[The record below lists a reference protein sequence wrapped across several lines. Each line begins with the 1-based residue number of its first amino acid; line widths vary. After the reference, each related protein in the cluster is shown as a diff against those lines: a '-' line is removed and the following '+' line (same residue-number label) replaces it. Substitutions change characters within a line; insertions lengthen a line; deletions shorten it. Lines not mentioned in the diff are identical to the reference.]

1 MFNRLFN
8 FTQNHTQFL
17 YNNSLIIQNIDKFI
31 YLSILAVFAAST
43 IFPSDYIG
51 LIAVFTTILTV
62 IKLLFVKG
70 EKLEATKAEIWLL
83 AYFMLVVVSLAGS
96 SLFALSLKGFIK
108 TFIYLGFYLSIAHF
122 LKNNKDKIF
131 PIFLT
136 IGLCISFEGLMGFLQ
151 NFAHVEEIST
161 WQDVSKLNPEEVM
174 TRVYGTL
181 KPYNPN
187 LLGGYFVAGIPALYA
202 VVAALFA
209 DKKYNFAIIGGIC
222 AILSSIALFLTGC
235 RGSYI
240 GMMVILGGTFLVS
253 AKYLWQN
260 YKAIYI
266 SIVGGCVA
274 LMTSAILLSASI
286 RARILSIFAMRQ
298 DSSNSFRFNVYQSSF
313 NMFKE
318 NWLLGIGCGNKNFRE
333 IYGIYMRTGFD
344 ALSAYNI
351 FLEIAVESGIFALIA
366 FLGFIITNIIDGV
379 RIILKSTDTKQV
391 IFLSAAVIS
400 ICALMVHGLVDTVF
414 FRPQLQFI
422 FWTMAAVI
430 SAVKK
435 QELTNIIE

>member
-366 FLGFIITNIIDGV
+366 FLGFIIANLIDGIK
-379 RIILKSTDTKQV
+379 IILKSTDTKQV

-430 SAVKK
+430 SAFCK
-435 QELTNIIE
+435 TSDNN

>member
-1 MFNRLFN
+1 MFNKIFN

-17 YNNSLIIQNIDKFI
+17 YNNSLLLQNIDKFI
-31 YLSILAVFAAST
+31 YISILAVFAAST

-51 LIAVFTTILTV
+51 IIAVFTTFLTI

-83 AYFMLVVVSLAGS
+83 AYFMIVVVSLAGS
-96 SLFALSLKGFIK
+96 SLFMLSLKGFMK
-108 TFIYLGFYLSIAHF
+108 TFIYLGFYVSIAHF

-136 IGLCISFEGLMGFLQ
+136 IGLCISFEGIMGFLQ

-202 VVAALFA
+202 VTAAFLT
-209 DKKYNFAIIGGIC
+209 DKKYKSGIIAGIFALI
-222 AILSSIALFLTGC
+222 SSAALFLTGC

-240 GMMVILGGTFLVS
+240 GMLVILGGTFLVS

-266 SIVGGCVA
+266 SIVGACIA
-274 LMTSAILLSASI
+274 LITSAIIMSASL
-286 RARILSIFAMRQ
+286 RARVLSMFAMRQ

-313 NMFKE
+313 NMFKD
-318 NWLLGIGCGNKNFRE
+318 NWLLGIGCGNRNFRE
-333 IYGIYMRTGFD
+333 IYGLYMRTGFD

-351 FLEIAVESGIFALIA
+351 C
-366 FLGFIITNIIDGV
+366 TY
-379 RIILKSTDTKQV
+379 
-391 IFLSAAVIS
+391 
-400 ICALMVHGLVDTVF
+400 CVF
-414 FRPQLQFI
+414 RLYNYND
-422 FWTMAAVI
+422 W
-430 SAVKK
+430 
-435 QELTNIIE
+435 